1 MFGSRVDNAKKG
13 GDIDL
18 YIKTEA
24 GNDFSH
30 KIKFLVALE
39 QQMGEQKIDVV
50 FAQDKNRPIEQQ
62 ALSTGVLL

>member
-1 MFGSRVDNAKKG
+1 LFGSRVDNAKKG